1 MQVTTGQ
8 GLQLKKTVVD
18 RDDQSGEE
26 VLNGRFSV
34 RTFLVLGIYVFSVEV
49 LELGVST
56 FSLRD
61 QKNPTQQCGE
71 WINDTTQPDLPRPG
85 KKRAN
90 PSINRCSV
98 RKERANRFHPRFSL
112 PGVSVNCEE
121 LDEEVPSFF
130 FCLRKLTPEKA
141 SYITPKPNTGDTVT
155 SRDLLGFLHV
165 KV

>member
-1 MQVTTGQ
+1 MKREPRSREGLPIGTGDFSRIIVQVTTGQ

-56 FSLRD
+56 FSLRG

-90 PSINRCSV
+90 PFY
-98 RKERANRFHPRFSL
+98 K
-112 PGVSVNCEE
+112 
-121 LDEEVPSFF
+121 
-130 FCLRKLTPEKA
+130 
-141 SYITPKPNTGDTVT
+141 
-155 SRDLLGFLHV
+155 
-165 KV
+165 